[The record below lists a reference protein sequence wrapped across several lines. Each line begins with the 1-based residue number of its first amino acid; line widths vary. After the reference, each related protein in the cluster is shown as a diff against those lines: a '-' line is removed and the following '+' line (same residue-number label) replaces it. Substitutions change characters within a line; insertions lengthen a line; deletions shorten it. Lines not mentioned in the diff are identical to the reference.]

1 MKYIYGQYHQTEDI
15 KNIERKLIIIL
26 ICVTFSYQ
34 ITFND
39 KDRGRYFKEK
49 CIIIYY
55 MISRHDIICK

>member
-39 KDRGRYFKEK
+39 KDFVALMVGTLRRSVSLF
-49 CIIIYY
+49 II
-55 MISRHDIICK
+55 

>member
-26 ICVTFSYQ
+26 ICVTFSYHQ

-39 KDRGRYFKEK
+39 KDFVALMVGTLRRSVSLF
-49 CIIIYY
+49 II
-55 MISRHDIICK
+55 